1 MIHGDGRRPPID
13 PMSRRGGFRP
23 GQRRGQAPRTSARS
37 AAPTPQRTATQAEQ
51 LQSEGLA
58 VTVSLDPGADGAP
71 YPAIVRFVGRRT
83 DVRGKPTPADSFT
96 RDERIDTV
104 VPGSGPISVT
114 TWAYHLNPGDWE
126 VTAELIRQPAGP
138 GAPARAKGQG
148 HTLPRA
154 TWSWSRWRLVDAP
167 YGAVRTRSGIA
178 ARLSS
183 VPAVIH
189 GSWSALVG
197 LGIIIGTLV
206 QILLLAPHGIE
217 AWEVILVTAVAVA
230 AGLLGAK
237 LWYVV
242 LRPRQWRRSLGEGW
256 SVDGSIVA
264 APLVGLLVIL
274 ALGLP
279 PLVFLDAST
288 PAFFFG
294 VAIGRLGC
302 FFTGC
307 CSGRCTASRFAVW
320 SSDRRIGARRIP
332 TQLLESAIGLGLGVL
347 LTVLFVNDIPPV
359 DGVIF
364 VGGVG
369 TYLVAR
375 QFLLRLRSDPRQS
388 SLSMERSPTAAA

>member
-1 MIHGDGRRPPID
+1 
-13 PMSRRGGFRP
+13 
-23 GQRRGQAPRTSARS
+23 
-37 AAPTPQRTATQAEQ
+37 
-51 LQSEGLA
+51 
-58 VTVSLDPGADGAP
+58 VTIALDPGSEGAP
-71 YPAIVRFVGRRT
+71 YAATVRFVGHRT
-83 DVRGKPTPADSFT
+83 DAAGKRTSADSFT
-96 RDERIDTV
+96 KDERIDRV
-104 VPGSGPISVT
+104 VPGSGPVSVT
-114 TWAYHLNPGDWE
+114 TWAYHLNPGAWE
-126 VTAELIRQPAGP
+126 VTAELIRSPAA
-138 GAPARAKGQG
+138 APSAGRPKSRG

-154 TWSWSRWRLVDAP
+154 TWSWTRWQLVDAP
-167 YGAVRTRSGIA
+167 YGAVRTSSGIA

-197 LGIIIGTLV
+197 LGIVVGTLV
-206 QILLLAPHGIE
+206 QILLLAPYGIE
-217 AWEVILVTAVAVA
+217 AWQVILVTAVAVA

-237 LWYVV
+237 VWYAV
-242 LRPRQWRRSLGEGW
+242 LRPRQWRKSLGEGW

-264 APLVGLLVIL
+264 APIAGVLVIL

-279 PLVFLDAST
+279 PLTFLDAST

-294 VAIGRLGC
+294 VAVGRLGC

-307 CSGRCTASRFAVW
+307 CAGRCTASRFAVW

-332 TQLLESAIGLGLGVL
+332 TQLLESAIGLVLGLVL
-347 LTVLFVNDIPPV
+347 TFLFLNDIPPV

-375 QFLLRLRSDPRQS
+375 QFLLRLRADPRAS
-388 SLSMERSPTAAA
+388 SISMERAAKLA

>member
-1 MIHGDGRRPPID
+1 
-13 PMSRRGGFRP
+13 MSRRGGFRP
-23 GQRRGQAPRTSARS
+23 GQRRRQTPRS
-37 AAPTPQRTATQAEQ
+37 AARGGPTPQRVTTQTEQ
-51 LQSEGLA
+51 FQSEGLA
-58 VTVSLDPGADGAP
+58 VTVALDPGTEGPA

-83 DVRGKPTPADSFT
+83 DVSGRSTPADSFT
-96 RDERIDTV
+96 KDEPIERV
-104 VPGSGPISVT
+104 VPGSGPLSVT
-114 TWAYHLNPGDWE
+114 TWAYHLNPGRWE
-126 VTAELIRQPAGP
+126 VTAELIRTSP
-138 GAPARAKGQG
+138 GTRSSAPPARSRG

-154 TWSWSRWRLVDAP
+154 TWSWSRWRLGDAP
-167 YGAVRTRSGIA
+167 YGPMHTKSGVA

-189 GSWSALVG
+189 GSWSALVT
-197 LGIIIGTLV
+197 LGIVVGTLV
-206 QILLLAPHGIE
+206 QILLLGQYGID
-217 AWEVILVTAVAVA
+217 AWQVVLVTAVAVA
-230 AGLLGAK
+230 AGLIGAK

-264 APLVGLLVIL
+264 APLAGLLVIL

-279 PLVFLDAST
+279 ALVFLDAST

-307 CSGRCTASRFAVW
+307 CAGRCTASRFAVW

-332 TQLLESAIGLGLGVL
+332 TQLLESAIGLILGVL
-347 LTVLFVNDIPPV
+347 LTFCFLNDIPPV

-364 VGGVG
+364 AVGVG
-369 TYLVAR
+369 LYLVAR
-375 QFLLRLRSDPRQS
+375 QFLLRLRSDPRRS
-388 SLSMERSPTAAA
+388 SLSMERAATTAA

>member
-1 MIHGDGRRPPID
+1 
-13 PMSRRGGFRP
+13 MSRRGGFRP
-23 GQRRGQAPRTSARS
+23 GQRRRQSPRPSAPVGT
-37 AAPTPQRTATQAEQ
+37 PTPQRAATQAEQ

-58 VTVSLDPGADGAP
+58 VTVALDPGTDGAP
-71 YPAIVRFVGRRT
+71 YPATVRFVGRRT
-83 DVRGKPTPADSFT
+83 DVGGRATAADSFT
-96 RDERIDTV
+96 KDERIDRV

-114 TWAYHLNPGDWE
+114 TWAYHLNPGTWE
-126 VTAELIRQPAGP
+126 VTAELVRPGP
-138 GAPARAKGQG
+138 GPVPTSRGKVRG

-154 TWSWSRWRLVDAP
+154 TWSWSRWRLLDAP

-197 LGIIIGTLV
+197 LGIVVGTLV
-206 QILLLAPHGIE
+206 QIFLLAPYGID
-217 AWEVILVTAVAVA
+217 AWQVLLVTAVAVA

-264 APLVGLLVIL
+264 APLAGLLVIL

-307 CSGRCTASRFAVW
+307 CAGRCTASRFAVW

-332 TQLLESAIGLGLGVL
+332 TQLVESAIGLVLGVL
-347 LTVLFVNDIPPV
+347 LTVLFVTDIPPV
-359 DGVIF
+359 DGIIF
-364 VGGVG
+364 AGGVG

-375 QFLLRLRSDPRQS
+375 QFLLRLRSDPRRS
-388 SLSMERSPTAAA
+388 SLSMERAATADA